1 MPGCKLFQIINID
14 IYTNNAIKSMDQP
27 VQLLSMSSKLPSRRG
42 ILCGVLS
49 VKALYSRDLGFNPGE
64 SSGFKDQFSLS
75 KTFNKFLLVVS

>member
-1 MPGCKLFQIINID
+1 MPGCKLFKMLNID
-14 IYTNNAIKSMDQP
+14 IYTNNAIKPMDQP

-64 SSGFKDQFSLS
+64 SSGFKDHFSLNKTFYQFSL
-75 KTFNKFLLVVS
+75 VVS